1 MATTINWTPRAENDL
16 KNIYDYIA
24 RDSDFYA
31 TRFINALISSV
42 TTQLSIFPLSGRK
55 IPELE
60 QTKLDFLREVIYKS
74 YRVIYDPTKLPL
86 QVDIIAV
93 QSARMDFGKQSRS
106 WEI

>member
-31 TRFINALISSV
+31 TRFINSMINSV
-42 TTQLSIFPLSGRK
+42 TNQLNTFPLSGRRV
-55 IPELE
+55 PELE
-60 QTKLDFLREVIYKS
+60 DTQLNFLREVIYKA

-86 QVDIIAV
+86 EVEVIAV
-93 QSARMDFGKQSRS
+93 QSARMDLNKQSKT
-106 WEI
+106 WNI